1 MMDPNID
8 RIMNT
13 PDVQVDTERALSR
26 IRERVER
33 ERIAPVIS
41 APRAPRAPAVSL
53 WVKGL
58 AAAASVAIIAVLL
71 TVSGVAET
79 ILTIF
84 EPKQVVA
91 VPITSSDFNGA
102 TGFAQYGTLE
112 AALEAGRFAT
122 QAEEL
127 RLYRRIATLDAS
139 APLPSLAERSP
150 TWAEASNFAEE
161 LGLRAL
167 GGRLDA
173 LAAA

>member
-1 MMDPNID
+1 MKDPTID
-8 RIMNT
+8 RITHT
-13 PDVQVDTERALSR
+13 PDVHVYTERALSR
-26 IRERVER
+26 TRERVER

-91 VPITSSDFNGA
+91 VPITSSDFSGA
-102 TGFAQYGTLE
+102 TGSAQYGTR
-112 AALEAGRFAT
+112 AGST
-122 QAEEL
+122 PPQ
-127 RLYRRIATLDAS
+127 
-139 APLPSLAERSP
+139 PS
-150 TWAEASNFAEE
+150 
-161 LGLRAL
+161 G
-167 GGRLDA
+167 
-173 LAAA
+173 